1 MVWAFSLSL
10 ATTQEIIIIFSSSA
24 YLDVSVQ
31 QVCAFM
37 RLVFNQPGFPIQKS
51 TDQFIFADPRSLS
64 QLITSFIASESQGIP
79 RVPFLT
85 FFYYTAFCPVC
96 MLLILV
102 VIRILGFSEQ
112 RARTEVFFPFSFHLS
127 SKANNRLYC
136 CLLFF
141 SITSSNMSKN
151 FTPTPKG
158 AFALYPCPFRGPGGL
173 WRITDS
179 KR

>member
-1 MVWAFSLSL
+1 LVWAFSLSL

-102 VIRILGFSEQ
+102 AVFSIKYSV
-112 RARTEVFFPFSFHLS
+112 AS
-127 SKANNRLYC
+127 SKTEASF
-136 CLLFF
+136 LFTF
-141 SITSSNMSKN
+141 
-151 FTPTPKG
+151 P
-158 AFALYPCPFRGPGGL
+158 
-173 WRITDS
+173 
-179 KR
+179 